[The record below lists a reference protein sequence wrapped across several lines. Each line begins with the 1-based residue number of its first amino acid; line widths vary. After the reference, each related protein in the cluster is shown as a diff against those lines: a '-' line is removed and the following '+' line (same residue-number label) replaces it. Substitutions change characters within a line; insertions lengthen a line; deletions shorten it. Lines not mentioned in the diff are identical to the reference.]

1 MSKALSLA
9 IHPGQGLGHITLGSS
24 LHETLSSLK
33 SQPSVFQTI
42 DIFYSPSEPLSTPVI
57 LNLPKNGFRLRFDG
71 PTQRLRLIEIL
82 DFSLNSFTY
91 DNKALI
97 KSSDDVTAGRR
108 LDFRQIYDR
117 LFGPTFPGEYIPPD
131 LKSGSD
137 QGSYVLSYPGIAF
150 TFPLQDSA
158 WSRKHDFVSLL
169 SSSSAGPAKSFAI
182 FDGPSWQEARTQL
195 YLKACPNPRE
205 WSAHSRGKD
214 MRPEEI
220 DHVAVKGDGVSDVFR
235 RNASTFQIVLNQT
248 TPQDLLTELGP
259 PDAIY
264 RKSDRRLSIHKT
276 RDKSHSRARSSG
288 YESTDT
294 GRSSYTNQDDS
305 DDQGR
310 PKGDEFLAD
319 AAAECFYNYFHHG
332 IDVFVS
338 RPTERVKKGMGG
350 VSHGDER
357 AEIFEPDQL
366 VATKILLHGNI
377 PGSYPFNR
385 YRRCRWTI
393 RSDSVETDED
403 NVLTSEMSF
412 GELSEQLQH
421 GFQNDAAYD
430 GKSNNFQQGM
440 VLNRGWG
447 NSPGSSCELLG
458 GWEESDKAERRASKS
473 GGEDGP
479 GLGNTTLYGFPGMV
493 FEVLKNDKVSCLT
506 IY

>member
-1 MSKALSLA
+1 MSKAPNLA
-9 IHPGQGLGHITLGSS
+9 IYPGQGLGHITLGSA

-33 SQPSVFQTI
+33 SQPNVFPTI

-97 KSSDDVTAGRR
+97 KSGDESAAGRR
-108 LDFRQIYDR
+108 LYFRQIYDR
-117 LFGPTFPGEYIPPD
+117 LFGPTFPGEYIPRD
-131 LKSGSD
+131 SESGSD
-137 QGSYVLSYPGIAF
+137 HGSYILSYPGIAF

-158 WSRKHDFVSLL
+158 WSTKHDFVSLL
-169 SSSSAGPAKSFAI
+169 SSSSARPAKSFAI
-182 FDGPSWQEARTQL
+182 FDGPSWQEARKQL
-195 YLKACPNPRE
+195 YLKACPNPRD

-214 MRPEEI
+214 LRPEEI
-220 DHVAVKGDGVSDVFR
+220 DHVAVKGDGVLDLFR
-235 RNASTFQIVLNQT
+235 SNASTFQIVLNQT
-248 TPQDLLTELGP
+248 RPQDLLTELGP

-276 RDKSHSRARSSG
+276 RDKSRSRARSSG

-305 DDQGR
+305 DGQGIQ
-310 PKGDEFLAD
+310 KADESLAD

-332 IDVFVS
+332 IDVLVS
-338 RPTERVKKGMGG
+338 RPTERVNRRVG
-350 VSHGDER
+350 VSDGEER
-357 AEIFEPDQL
+357 VNVFEPDQL
-366 VATKILLHGNI
+366 VATKVLLHGNI

-393 RSDSVETDED
+393 GSYSGGSDED
-403 NVLTSEMSF
+403 NVLSSEMSF
-412 GELSEQLQH
+412 RELSEQLRH
-421 GFQNDAAYD
+421 GFQDECAYE
-430 GKSNNFQQGM
+430 GKSDNSQQGM

-458 GWEESDKAERRASKS
+458 GWEEGDKAEQRAGTSS
-473 GGEDGP
+473 GEDGP

-493 FEVLKNDKVSCLT
+493 FEVLKNEKVSCLT